1 MNSRCFDIGENPGLT
16 NTAIGFCR
24 GVPTLSRAAKGGE
37 TFSGMMT
44 KAQRRASINF
54 PRVELLGNA
63 LGSAPKN
70 HPQLGIANWPVGS
83 RTTVGSAAH
92 QPYGVAANII
102 GRMDSGWQNNSGS
115 LWFDARWLALWRKFA
130 ESGPGH
136 GNKKKANAPFI
147 RRSQKNGLA
156 WANGQ

>member
-1 MNSRCFDIGENPGLT
+1 MNSRCFDIGENPGLS
-16 NTAIGFCR
+16 NIAIGFCR
-24 GVPTLSRAAKGGE
+24 GVPTVSRAAKGGE

-44 KAQRRASINF
+44 KDQRRASINF

-70 HPQLGIANWPVGS
+70 HPQLGIAKLPVGY

-102 GRMDSGWQNNSGS
+102 GRMDSGWQTNSGS
-115 LWFDARWLALWRKFA
+115 LLLEARWIDLWRGIA
-130 ESGPGH
+130 ETGPDH
-136 GNKKKANAPFI
+136 GKKKS
-147 RRSQKNGLA
+147 R
-156 WANGQ
+156 